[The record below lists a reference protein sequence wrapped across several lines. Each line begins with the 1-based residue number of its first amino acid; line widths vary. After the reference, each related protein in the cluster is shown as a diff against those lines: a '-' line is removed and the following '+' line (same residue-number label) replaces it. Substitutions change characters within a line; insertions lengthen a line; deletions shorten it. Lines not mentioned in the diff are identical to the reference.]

1 MCIRDRPLW
10 ERPYEKVLEC
20 GSASLSDAEL
30 LAVIL
35 RSGTR
40 ELSAK
45 EMAEEILRHGTPAG
59 LAGLLHGTLED
70 FMEIRGVGK
79 VKAIQPV
86 SYTHLNRWQ

>member
-1 MCIRDRPLW
+1 MKQKQKRTMKELPLW

-40 ELSAK
+40 ELSADGPIK
-45 EMAEEILRHGTPAG
+45 PPYSVFFQGGLTWYHAKLGILKSLQKLSEAG
-59 LAGLLHGTLED
+59 LVT
-70 FMEIRGVGK
+70 I
-79 VKAIQPV
+79 P
-86 SYTHLNRWQ
+86 